1 MADIVNNTA
10 KQRYELHQ
18 DDALAIAAY
27 ERHGDVVVFTHTVVP
42 GALQGKGIASRLIK
56 HALYNV
62 RAQGLKIDPQCE
74 FVAAYLDRHPEER
87 DLLADAG

>member
-1 MADIVNNTA
+1 MAEIVNNTA

-27 ERHGDVVVFTHTVVP
+27 ERRGDVVAFTHTVVP

-56 HALYNV
+56 HALDDV
-62 RAQGLKIDPQCE
+62 RAQGLKIDPRCE
-74 FVAAYLDRHPEER
+74 FVTAYLERHPEER
-87 DLLADAG
+87 DLLAHAG

>member
-1 MADIVNNTA
+1 MADIVNNSA

-27 ERHGDVVVFTHTVVP
+27 ERRGDVIVFTHTVVP
-42 GALQGKGIASRLIK
+42 AALQGKGIASRLIK
-56 HALYNV
+56 HALDDV